1 MKRVNESLTAPFE
14 RKILPGIASRLPL
27 FVTPDRLT
35 AVALLSALL
44 AGIFYL
50 YVPENWTL
58 LLWINLL
65 IFIHWLTDSLDG
77 QVARTR
83 RIERPKYGHYVDHM
97 LDALSATLILGGIT
111 SSSITFTASWLWMLI
126 AFLLLITHTH
136 LASTVF
142 GEFHLSFGA
151 VGPTEARMAL
161 VLINFIIFFFGN
173 PIVSFEPIP
182 ATLMDLIGAVGAFGL
197 FTMLL
202 VQVGRTTL
210 ILRKNGR

>member
-1 MKRVNESLTAPFE
+1 MKRVNQSLTAPLE
-14 RKILPGIASRLPL
+14 RKFLPGIASRLPL

-50 YVPENWTL
+50 YVPENWSL
-58 LLWINLL
+58 LLWINFLL
-65 IFIHWLTDSLDG
+65 FIHWLTDSLDG

-83 RIERPKYGHYVDHM
+83 HIERPKYGHYADHM
-97 LDALSATLILGGIT
+97 LDALSATLILGGMT
-111 SSSITFTASWLWMLI
+111 SSSLTLTASWLWMLI
-126 AFLLLITHTH
+126 AFLLLITHAH

-151 VGPTEARMAL
+151 VGPTEARIGL
-161 VLINFIIFFFGN
+161 VVINFLLFFFGN
-173 PIVSFEPIP
+173 PIVSLDPIL
-182 ATLMDLIGAVGAFGL
+182 ATLVDLIGAIGAFGL

-202 VQVGRTTL
+202 IQVGKTAL
-210 ILRKNGR
+210 ILRKEGK